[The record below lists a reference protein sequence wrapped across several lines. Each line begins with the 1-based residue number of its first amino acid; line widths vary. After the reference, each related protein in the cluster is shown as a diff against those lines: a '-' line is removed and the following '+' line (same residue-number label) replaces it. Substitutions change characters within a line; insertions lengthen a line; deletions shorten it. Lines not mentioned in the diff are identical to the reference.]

1 MLFTVETIL
10 LLGTADFENGSESSF
25 LSLKSS
31 LRFNS
36 LQILNQEGNK
46 KVSVSKLLL
55 IKGRVGYLVRY
66 FRISYFINPLTDGK
80 GVEYQYTRTFVSI

>member
-10 LLGTADFENGSESSF
+10 VLEITNFENGSESSF

-36 LQILNQEGNK
+36 LKILNQERNE
-46 KVSVSKLLL
+46 KVSVSKVLL
-55 IKGRVGYLVRY
+55 IKVSVGYLVRY
-66 FRISYFINPLTDGK
+66 FRMSHFINPLTDGK
-80 GVEYQYTRTFVSI
+80 GAECQYT